1 MSVPAAVETAAAGLR
16 LSLGEGLATITI
28 GGAGGSGPGPP
39 AMAAALAE
47 IGLRLTGDI
56 RVVVLRADVWSLP
69 AVPAGQPVA
78 GRDPPRDR
86 GEAVGAWQ
94 AGVGWL
100 SARSDL
106 ISVAGVRGRV
116 SGAGLQLALAC
127 DLRVLA
133 DDTSLELSA
142 AGAGPGATLGGCAA
156 LVDLLGY
163 SGTLEA
169 CLTGRRFDA
178 ADALALGIAQR
189 LAPAARL
196 DSAVDDLARAVLA
209 VPRETV
215 TETKALLRVAS
226 GRESRARLAAERAA
240 LARLA
245 ADPAAAA
252 G

>member
-1 MSVPAAVETAAAGLR
+1 VPAAVETAAAGLR
-16 LSLGEGLATITI
+16 LALGEGLATVTI
-28 GGAGGSGPGPP
+28 GGAGGNVPGPP
-39 AMAAALAE
+39 SLAVALGE
-47 IGLRLTGDI
+47 IGRRLTGDI
-56 RVVVLRADVWSLP
+56 RVVVLRSEAWSLP
-69 AVPAGQPVA
+69 AVPAGRPVA
-78 GRDPPRDR
+78 GHDVLRDGGD
-86 GEAVGAWQ
+86 AVDAWH

-100 SARSDL
+100 SGRSDL

-116 SGAGLQLALAC
+116 SGAGVHLALAC

-133 DDTSLELSA
+133 DDAWVELSA
-142 AGAGPGATLGGCAA
+142 AGAGPGRALDGCTA

-189 LAPAARL
+189 VAPAAVL
-196 DSAVDDLARAVLA
+196 DSAVDDLTGAVLA
-209 VPRETV
+209 VPRDIV

-226 GRESRARLAAERAA
+226 HRGTRARLAVERAA
-240 LARLA
+240 MARLA
-245 ADPAAAA
+245 TGPAAAA